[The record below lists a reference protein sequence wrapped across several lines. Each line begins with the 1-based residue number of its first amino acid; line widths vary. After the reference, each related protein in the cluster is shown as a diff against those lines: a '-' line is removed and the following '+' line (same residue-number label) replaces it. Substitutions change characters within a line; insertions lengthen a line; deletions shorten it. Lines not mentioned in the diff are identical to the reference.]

1 MGSKQNDTRRR
12 SLLLRASFIVLLA
25 AITVLAVEI
34 GSLLVLYVRNGRWIS
49 RHEIQQTL
57 AVSEWAAASDEG
69 IAARGESPDWARNY
83 VLHPYLG
90 FVHDR
95 AVPLGALGRKFRVNE
110 HGFAGPLHAGDRSA
124 DSVVI
129 AITGGSVAAHLY
141 LDSRKALRS
150 ELKKWPAFAEKK
162 LRFVSLA
169 LGGMKQPQQLLALT
183 YLMATGNRF
192 DVVVNVDGFN
202 EVVLPFADNRQ
213 LGVHLSYPRNW
224 PALGAKA
231 VDTDAAV
238 LIGRIADRRRRLD
251 ERRAAFS
258 RFPLRHM
265 SFSLALWHNERMS
278 IEAQLRAL
286 DGQLRERMKPGRA
299 LTSQETGPPSEPLS
313 DAEFF
318 RESVELWKRSSLE
331 MWALSTGMGFEYLH
345 VLQPNQYVPGAKFMT
360 PEEKRRAVLG
370 PEFVYRQCVEQAYP
384 LLRSAGEDLKQLG
397 VPFVDLTRVFSA
409 ERGIIY
415 SDTCCHYNQ
424 RGYDLLARRIGCAL
438 GSGDPTASRCGAA
451 EAE

>member
-1 MGSKQNDTRRR
+1 MGSKLNDTRRR
-12 SLLLRASFIVLLA
+12 SLPLRASFIALLA
-25 AITVLAVEI
+25 AITILAVES
-34 GSLLVLYVRNGRWIS
+34 GSLLVLYVQNSRWIS

-57 AVSEWAAASDEG
+57 AVSQRAAASGEG
-69 IAARGESPDWARNY
+69 IAARDEGPDWARNY

-95 AVPLGALGRKFRVNE
+95 AVPLEVSDGKFRVND
-110 HGFAGPLHAGDRSA
+110 HGFVGPLQAGDLSA

-141 LDSRKALRS
+141 LNSRKALRS

-162 LRFVSLA
+162 LRFTSLA
-169 LGGMKQPQQLLALT
+169 LGGMKQPQQLLALS
-183 YLMATGNRF
+183 YLLATGTRF
-192 DVVVNVDGFN
+192 DIVVNVDGFN
-202 EVVLPFADNRQ
+202 EVVLPFVDNRQ
-213 LGVHLSYPRNW
+213 LGVHLSYPRSW
-224 PALGAKA
+224 PALASKA

-238 LIGRIADRRRRLD
+238 LIGRIADRRRQLD
-251 ERRAAFS
+251 ERRATFS
-258 RFPLRHM
+258 KFPLRHM
-265 SFSLALWHNERMS
+265 SFSLALWHNVRTS

-286 DGQLRERMKPGRA
+286 DAQLRERLKRGKA
-299 LTSQETGPPSEPLS
+299 LTPQEAGPSSEPLS

-318 RESVELWKRSSLE
+318 RESVELWERSSMQ
-331 MWALSTGMGFEYLH
+331 MWALSTGIGFEYLH
-345 VLQPNQYVPGAKFMT
+345 VLQPNQYVAGAKFMT
-360 PEEKRRAVLG
+360 AEEKHRAVLG
-370 PEFVYRQCVEQAYP
+370 PNFIYRQCVEQAYP
-384 LLRSAGEDLKQLG
+384 LLRSAGEELKQRG

-424 RGYDLLARRIGCAL
+424 RGYDLLATRIGCVL
-438 GSGDPTASRCGAA
+438 GSGDPTASRCGAD